1 MKECFWRISFHRI
14 LCWQSRRS
22 KWSMKML
29 IRIKR
34 FSFEIFLVFPNIFWI
49 FLIPLKISN
58 LLNILWS
65 VIDSFQ
71 VLLLGHALKIK
82 AERKISKRS
91 YDIRIVL
98 TQPTWRAPPPQ
109 VVGILPRIGWS
120 SPSASPSSSLSSSSG
135 FSSTNFTGSVSISIK
150 LQRLKLQGL
159 KKSLPAI
166 SFYCSC
172 LLWFLLQILCLW
184 VPLPLLSI
192 SPSTQGRDEKKEM
205 LVSSVTTS
213 RQVVTIFW
221 KHYKS
226 FIWIIKFF

>member
-58 LLNILWS
+58 FLNILWS

-98 TQPTWRAPPPQ
+98 TQPIWRAPPPQ

-120 SPSASPSSSLSSSSG
+120 SPSASQSSSLSSSSG
-135 FSSTNFTGSVSISIK
+135 FSSTNFTGSVAISIK

-166 SFYCSC
+166 SFYCS
-172 LLWFLLQILCLW
+172 W
-184 VPLPLLSI
+184 
-192 SPSTQGRDEKKEM
+192 
-205 LVSSVTTS
+205 LVFYVS
-213 RQVVTIFW
+213 F
-221 KHYKS
+221 YKS
-226 FIWIIKFF
+226 CVSECLSLYSRSHPPLRAAMKRKKCLCQVWQPRGRCCQSS

>member
-14 LCWQSRRS
+14 LCWQWRRS

-34 FSFEIFLVFPNIFWI
+34 FSFEIFLVLPNIFWI
-49 FLIPLKISN
+49 FLIPLKIFN

-82 AERKISKRS
+82 AERKISKCS

-98 TQPTWRAPPPQ
+98 TQPIWRAPPPQ
-109 VVGILPRIGWS
+109 VVGTLPRIGWS

-135 FSSTNFTGSVSISIK
+135 FSSTNFTGSVSISIQ
-150 LQRLKLQGL
+150 LQRRKNFKGWKNHCQL
-159 KKSLPAI
+159 
-166 SFYCSC
+166 
-172 LLWFLLQILCLW
+172 FLFIVLDLCFM
-184 VPLPLLSI
+184 VPLTNLVSLSA
-192 SPSTQGRDEKKEM
+192 SPSSLGLTLHSGPRWKERNACVKCDN
-205 LVSSVTTS
+205 LAAGGDNLLKTL
-213 RQVVTIFW
+213 
-221 KHYKS
+221 
-226 FIWIIKFF
+226 

>member
-58 LLNILWS
+58 FLNILWS

-98 TQPTWRAPPPQ
+98 TRPTWRAPPPQ

-135 FSSTNFTGSVSISIK
+135 FSSTNFTGSVAISIQ
-150 LQRLKLQGL
+150 LH
-159 KKSLPAI
+159 
-166 SFYCSC
+166 YCQ
-172 LLWFLLQILCLW
+172 LFIFIVLDLCFM
-184 VPLPLLSI
+184 VPFTNLVSMSASPSSLSI
-192 SPSTQGRDEKKEM
+192 TLHSGPRWKERNACVKCDN
-205 LVSSVTTS
+205 LAAGGDNLLKTL
-213 RQVVTIFW
+213 
-221 KHYKS
+221 
-226 FIWIIKFF
+226 

>member
-1 MKECFWRISFHRI
+1 MKECYWRISFHRI

-34 FSFEIFLVFPNIFWI
+34 FSCEIFLVFPNIFWI

-58 LLNILWS
+58 FLNILWS

-98 TQPTWRAPPPQ
+98 TQPIWRAPPPQ

-135 FSSTNFTGSVSISIK
+135 FSSTNFTGSVSN
-150 LQRLKLQGL
+150 GYYP
-159 KKSLPAI
+159 SL
-166 SFYCSC
+166 
-172 LLWFLLQILCLW
+172 
-184 VPLPLLSI
+184 
-192 SPSTQGRDEKKEM
+192 
-205 LVSSVTTS
+205 SSYS
-213 RQVVTIFW
+213 D
-221 KHYKS
+221 
-226 FIWIIKFF
+226 